1 MEDKVVFVSGAKEQ
15 GRGGRRGVRGFT
27 LTEVLAAVSV
37 AGVLAAI
44 AYPLYSDHVRRARLA
59 EAQAALLENAR
70 FMEGHYR
77 RYGRFKQSSTAWPEL
92 PVKGTDAYCI
102 RLHGVARGAEDGKF
116 TLKAVARG
124 DVQPKV
130 VKVNDALTVWTCG
143 ESDNG
148 CGDKGDY
155 FTGRNADKG
164 CRVLRH

>member
-1 MEDKVVFVSGAKEQ
+1 MSDNRDKGK
-15 GRGGRRGVRGFT
+15 GIGTGIRGFT
-27 LTEVLAAVSV
+27 LTEVLVAVAVAGILAAV
-37 AGVLAAI
+37 
-44 AYPLYSDHVRRARLA
+44 AYPLYTDHVRRARLA

-77 RYGRFKQSSTAWPEL
+77 RYGRFKQSSTTWPEL

-102 RLHGVARGAEDGKF
+102 RLHGVARGAADGKF

-130 VKVNDALTVWTCG
+130 VKVNDALTVWTCEG
-143 ESDNG
+143 SDNG
-148 CGDKGDY
+148 CDDKGDY